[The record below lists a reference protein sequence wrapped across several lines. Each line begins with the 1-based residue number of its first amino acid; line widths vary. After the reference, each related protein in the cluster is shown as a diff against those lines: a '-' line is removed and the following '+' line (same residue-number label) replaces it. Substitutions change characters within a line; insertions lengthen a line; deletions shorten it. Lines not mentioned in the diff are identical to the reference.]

1 MLPSIRCVEGIRIK
15 GLPDGMVTYQLLSNL
30 EEDYGSGKGW
40 VVAGVHNGKH
50 APKETA
56 EKGYVRVRKLVAK
69 TTNEKEGTIYIVT
82 LQEGHVWPP
91 PCPSA
96 MGGGRRKSKTYK
108 KKRMSKK
115 RMTRRR

>member
-1 MLPSIRCVEGIRIK
+1 MSETVHCVEGIRIK
-15 GLPDGMVTYQLLSNL
+15 GLPDGMKYQLMSNL
-30 EEDYGSGKGW
+30 DEAIGTGKGW
-40 VVAGVHNGKH
+40 VVVGTHPGIH

-56 EKGYVRVRKLVAK
+56 TKGYVRVRKLNAK
-69 TTNEKEGTIYIVT
+69 TPNEKNGTLYIVT
-82 LQEGHVWPP
+82 LQGGHVWPP